1 MNLFK
6 KKGPEIID
14 LIELNKKGTLQR
26 SRAIAQKRNAFSA
39 NEDKVIDL
47 TSPSSSQSSSIST
60 SSSDSPFSLLSSL
73 AGAASDSPAY
83 SSTSSSLSSSDFQ
96 SIKIKI
102 EDIEYKL
109 DRFIERLA
117 KLEEKLS
124 ASS

>member
-1 MNLFK
+1 MSLFK
-6 KKGPEIID
+6 KKEPEVID

-26 SRAIAQKRNAFSA
+26 SRAIAQERNAFSA
-39 NEDKVIDL
+39 NEDKIIDL
-47 TSPSSSQSSSIST
+47 TSPSSSIST

-73 AGAASDSPAY
+73 AAAASDSPAY

-117 KLEEKLS
+117 KLEEK
-124 ASS
+124 SSNGLQN